1 MEWVNKI
8 PVEAIFFYGHR
19 KESNIKVNGLLDDAT
34 DVNFFFFFYKKKKRR
49 ISMLTLYVYIENK
62 RKTNE
67 IY

>member
-34 DVNFFFFFYKKKKRR
+34 DVNFFFFFYKKKKTKDFYAH
-49 ISMLTLYVYIENK
+49 LVCVH
-62 RKTNE
+62 
-67 IY
+67 